1 MNTFEFFFFFFI
13 IRIPFFAKKK
23 ICKEKKKVVTIILKL
38 CFRHITQDFML
49 KHKHQHRFFF
59 HNPRKKR
66 INTLSNQLDD
76 TTGFLD
82 LLLGIPG
89 EVAGAHNDGDLR
101 ETALS
106 ENLGVTEREEVDD
119 GSGVGLLAG
128 DVGFTLFLRDKSPE
142 LFCQHFFSLQ
152 IFSPR
157 PLWVQSFWGSLKNAY
172 LVEVDGGLPEL
183 LVGLVEISHSDLT
196 EVTGMVLV
204 QVGAVV
210 VLTTGH
216 TATTGVLAVLANT
229 TVTGLH
235 MTAAVD
241 VSICS

>member
-1 MNTFEFFFFFFI
+1 
-13 IRIPFFAKKK
+13 
-23 ICKEKKKVVTIILKL
+23 
-38 CFRHITQDFML
+38 ML

-152 IFSPR
+152 IFFPPSTLGPIFLGE
-157 PLWVQSFWGSLKNAY
+157 P
-172 LVEVDGGLPEL
+172 
-183 LVGLVEISHSDLT
+183 
-196 EVTGMVLV
+196 
-204 QVGAVV
+204 
-210 VLTTGH
+210 
-216 TATTGVLAVLANT
+216 
-229 TVTGLH
+229 
-235 MTAAVD
+235 
-241 VSICS
+241 